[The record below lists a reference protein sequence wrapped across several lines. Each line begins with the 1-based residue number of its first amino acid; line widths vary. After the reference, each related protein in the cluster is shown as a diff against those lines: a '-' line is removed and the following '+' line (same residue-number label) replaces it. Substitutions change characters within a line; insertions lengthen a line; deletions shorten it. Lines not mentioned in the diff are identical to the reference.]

1 MLKIECLIMEEL
13 LTLKDLLLK
22 GDIQGALV
30 LVEELE
36 EMSRDDKINNIRSY
50 AVILLLHLIKQQA
63 ENRTTRSWEL
73 SIRNAVRG
81 IQTKNKR
88 RKAGGFYLNSE
99 ELRLAI
105 EEAYSEAIDRASM
118 EVEEGRYETSEL
130 EQRVNQEVV
139 INRAMTLISL
149 AQESQ

>member
-1 MLKIECLIMEEL
+1 MEEL

-36 EMSRDDKINNIRSY
+36 EMSRDDKINTIRSY